1 MKKGQISIQTIVV
14 LIVALT
20 VLVALILFFTGK
32 FADIG
37 SDIDAVQPDSL
48 ATTAECKLACDF
60 AKSLNDENLWNAKS
74 VECEAKG
81 YNCEGLP
88 APAESPE

>member
-74 VECEAKG
+74 VECIAKG

>member
-14 LIVALT
+14 MIVALT

-32 FADIG
+32 FADLG

-48 ATTAECKLACDF
+48 ATTAECKLACDL
-60 AKSLNDENLWNAKS
+60 AKSTNDPNLWSAKS
-74 VECEAKG
+74 EECISKG
-81 YNCEGLP
+81 YDCEGLS
-88 APAESPE
+88 APAESSG